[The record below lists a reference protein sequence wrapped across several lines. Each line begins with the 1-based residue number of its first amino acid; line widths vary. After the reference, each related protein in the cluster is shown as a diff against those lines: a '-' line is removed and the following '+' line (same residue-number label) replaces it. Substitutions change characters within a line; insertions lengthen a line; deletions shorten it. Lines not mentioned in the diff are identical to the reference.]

1 MSPYRLAHSTPMA
14 PAPTMATRDGTAS
27 RVSASSEVM
36 ISSPSTS
43 SPGRLRGAEPVARI
57 RSVAL
62 ASTSPDSPPLTCTLV
77 GPVSVPF
84 PRRTVTLFFF
94 IRNST
99 PLTCF
104 STTASRRR
112 PRAG

>member
-1 MSPYRLAHSTPMA
+1 MA
-14 PAPTMATRDGTAS
+14 PAPTIATRAGTAS

-36 ISSPSTS
+36 IRSPSIS
-43 SPGRLRGAEPVARI
+43 RPGRLRGADPVASS
-57 RSVAL
+57 RSVPV
-62 ASTSPDSPPLTCTLV
+62 ASTSPASPPETWTLV

-84 PRRTVTLFFF
+84 PRRTVTPFFF